1 MFNKLKYAVI
11 FCGGKGTRLGTIS
24 KKINKSLLLVNNK
37 PIIYYIVLKLLKLK
51 IDKIIFPLGYRGNEI
66 KKYIIKTFNNDTSK
80 FQFINTGINSQIY
93 KRINLIKEYLPSK
106 GIVLFANGDTL
117 FNFNLK
123 QFFNSHQKS
132 KKKVSLATFKT
143 KIDLGLIEIKKNK
156 PQKFEKSVFISN
168 FKIQKKNYL
177 AYSGFSIMDSM
188 FIKKF
193 KFNTKNDFEIEMYN
207 KNIKTKNLNIY
218 KINNGTCFPIDNIK
232 NLNFANSRILIKV

>member
-1 MFNKLKYAVI
+1 MFDKLKYAVI

-93 KRINLIKEYLPSK
+93 ERINLIKKYLPSK

>member
-207 KNIKTKNLNIY
+207 KNIKKKNLNIY

>member
-1 MFNKLKYAVI
+1 MFDKLKYAVI